1 MTYTPPTI
9 QVAGLEGAEAIESR
23 ASAKSH
29 NVGAAV
35 LCIFLVCAVLGTASW
50 IHERE
55 RAFGEAFSEFRAAAI
70 ERSLLSGD
78 TFLAQLVARAD
89 LLMVPVMRALDGRTP
104 DEVPAERLAAAAK
117 APPEHAADGVA
128 VDVWRIDG
136 RHALD
141 PERPLANEQEF
152 FRHHVGPARFAATRA
167 LAVDPFRD
175 VALSIGATGGRR
187 ALTVSR
193 AVAGAD
199 GEPKAIVAVNIPASV
214 LTDYLMTL
222 RQRASD
228 RVAIFR
234 NDGLPVA
241 QYPAEA
247 AVGIVET
254 PAEELWRRYPASS
267 FGRIRQTLGAGGTE
281 AVTVFLGL
289 QPLPLVL
296 VYTAEFRPAVQEA
309 VRIYW
314 PVLAIATLTLVM
326 AIGYAWTSTRY
337 ANALARA
344 NAELAGAKAR
354 LQFESDERGIFIA
367 NMNHELRT
375 PLNAIVGFAQ
385 ILADATFG
393 PAHPKYR
400 EYARDIADSGE
411 HLRNLI
417 GDIIDFSAIDQ
428 GRRRVDI
435 VRIDAARSVEDV
447 VRHLKPVA
455 VNRSIAL
462 VAEGHGVW
470 ALGDPLALR
479 QVLINLVT
487 NAIKFS
493 LPGGI
498 VEIRTTAALRGDTID
513 IAVIDRGSGIDA
525 DEIAS
530 IGRPFF
536 RARAARLGAVS
547 GTGLGLSVAVTLA
560 HQMGGRL
567 LLESE
572 PGAGTTVTLQL
583 PAAGNNLQ

>member
-9 QVAGLEGAEAIESR
+9 QVAGLDSAEAIESE
-23 ASAKSH
+23 ASARPH
-29 NVGAAV
+29 NVAAAI
-35 LCIFLVCAVLGTASW
+35 LCIFMICAVMGTATW
-50 IHERE
+50 IHGRE
-55 RAFGEAFSEFRAAAI
+55 RTFGEAFSEFRAATI

-89 LLMVPVMRALDGRTP
+89 LLMVPVMRLLDGRAP
-104 DEVPAERLAAAAK
+104 DAVSPDRLAAAMWV
-117 APPEHAADGVA
+117 PPEHAADGVSI
-128 VDVWRIDG
+128 DVWHADG

-141 PERPLANEQEF
+141 PEREGAGTEEF
-152 FRHHVGPARFAATRA
+152 FTHHVGAGRFAA
-167 LAVDPFRD
+167 
-175 VALSIGATGGRR
+175 RR
-187 ALTVSR
+187 ALVADPHRNAVLSLGSVGGRAALVVSR
-193 AVAGAD
+193 TITGAD
-199 GEPKAIVAVNIPASV
+199 GDTRAVVAVSIPATV

-228 RVAIFR
+228 RVAVFR
-234 NDGLPVA
+234 NDGSLIA

-247 AVGIVET
+247 AVGIVDI
-254 PAEELWRRYPASS
+254 PSVDLWRRYPAAS
-267 FGRIRQTLGAGGTE
+267 FGRIRQTLSAAGTD
-281 AVTVFLGL
+281 AITVFLGL

-296 VYTAEFRPAVQEA
+296 VYTAEFRPVAQEA
-309 VRIYW
+309 LRIYW
-314 PVLAIATLTLVM
+314 PVLAIALVTLVV
-326 AIGYAWTSTRY
+326 AVGYAWTSTRY

-344 NAELAGAKAR
+344 NAELASAKAR

-393 PAHPKYR
+393 PSHPKYS
-400 EYARDIADSGE
+400 EYARDIATSGE

-428 GRRRVDI
+428 GRRRFDSI
-435 VRIDAARSVEDV
+435 QIDVARSVREV

-455 VNRSIAL
+455 MNRSIAL
-462 VAEGHGVW
+462 VAIGEDAW
-470 ALGDPLALR
+470 ALADAQGLR
-479 QVLINLVT
+479 QVLVNLVT

-493 LPGGI
+493 PPGGT
-498 VEIRTTAALRGDTID
+498 VEIRTQVALRGDTVD
-513 IAVIDRGSGIDA
+513 IAVIDRGTGIDQ
-525 DEIAS
+525 DELGS

-547 GTGLGLSVAVTLA
+547 GTGLGLSIAVALA

-567 LLESE
+567 LLDSL
-572 PGAGTTVTLQL
+572 PGSGTTITLQL
-583 PAAGNNLQ
+583 PAATNHR